1 MKTKI
6 GVNFNKLLF
15 LQAKLLYHLK
25 MEDVKITNKTN
36 RVKIREC
43 NIVPSW
49 CHLHHGYLCTNMMKI
64 DYLK

>member
-1 MKTKI
+1 
-6 GVNFNKLLF
+6 
-15 LQAKLLYHLK
+15 
-25 MEDVKITNKTN
+25 MEDVKITNMTN

-43 NIVPSW
+43 NVVPSR